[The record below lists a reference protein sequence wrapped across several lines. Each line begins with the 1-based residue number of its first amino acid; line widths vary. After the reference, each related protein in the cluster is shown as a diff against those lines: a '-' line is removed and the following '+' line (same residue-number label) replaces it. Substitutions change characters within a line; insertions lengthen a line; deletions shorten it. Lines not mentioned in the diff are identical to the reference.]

1 MQLWFILWAFEKKD
15 VSPILWERLWGVA
28 NKNTH
33 NDILQF
39 IKFRW
44 ICLSFLNCY
53 CMKTKYEPLKIRI
66 WGGISY
72 IIFKR
77 PFEFKLAS
85 TAAQVT
91 DQISV
96 VYILFRLSLYRI
108 QLLFKVYQTVI
119 RFTSIKYTIQLL
131 TYRQYRRLWI
141 EIWFCHPVTDQQTG
155 AWHLWTLVSWYYH
168 CHLYQKCERHVLRR
182 KAEKINNYLFT
193 WLHKDIMFCSKL
205 CIS

>member
-1 MQLWFILWAFEKKD
+1 MQLWFILRAFEKKD
-15 VSPILWERLWGVA
+15 VIPILWERLWGVA

-53 CMKTKYEPLKIRI
+53 CIKTRYKPPMIRI

-96 VYILFRLSLYRI
+96 AYIVFRLSLYRI
-108 QLLFKVYQTVI
+108 QLPSKVYQILFRSTINKYKIWRLSFWPTVNI
-119 RFTSIKYTIQLL
+119 VDL
-131 TYRQYRRLWI
+131 
-141 EIWFCHPVTDQQTG
+141 E
-155 AWHLWTLVSWYYH
+155 
-168 CHLYQKCERHVLRR
+168 
-182 KAEKINNYLFT
+182 
-193 WLHKDIMFCSKL
+193 
-205 CIS
+205 

>member
-1 MQLWFILWAFEKKD
+1 MCGHNQTTVECNYGSFWGYLKKD

-33 NDILQF
+33 NAIIQF

-53 CMKTKYEPLKIRI
+53 RIKTRYKPLKIQI

-72 IIFKR
+72 FIFKR
-77 PFEFKLAS
+77 PFEFKWTS

-96 VYILFRLSLYRI
+96 AYILFRLSSYRI
-108 QLLFKVYQTVI
+108 QLLFKIYPIVI
-119 RFTSIKYTIQLL
+119 RLIIRFQ
-131 TYRQYRRLWI
+131 
-141 EIWFCHPVTDQQTG
+141 
-155 AWHLWTLVSWYYH
+155 
-168 CHLYQKCERHVLRR
+168 
-182 KAEKINNYLFT
+182 
-193 WLHKDIMFCSKL
+193 
-205 CIS
+205 

>member
-1 MQLWFILWAFEKKD
+1 MVGFILKNNRCVVITKLLFNAIMVHFEGIWKKD
-15 VSPILWERLWGVA
+15 VIPILWERLWGVA

-53 CMKTKYEPLKIRI
+53 CIKTRYKPPKIRI

-96 VYILFRLSLYRI
+96 AYIVFRLSLYRI
-108 QLLFKVYQTVI
+108 QLPSKVYQIVFRLKCI
-119 RFTSIKYTIQLL
+119 YNQQIQNMK
-131 TYRQYRRLWI
+131 
-141 EIWFCHPVTDQQTG
+141 V
-155 AWHLWTLVSWYYH
+155 
-168 CHLYQKCERHVLRR
+168 
-182 KAEKINNYLFT
+182 
-193 WLHKDIMFCSKL
+193 
-205 CIS
+205 